1 MNTKQINEIQDEIV
15 DEFSYLDD
23 WMDRYQMIID
33 MGDDLAEMPESA
45 KVPEN
50 IIEGCQSRVW
60 ITARTNEDGSLHFDA
75 ASDAVIVK
83 GIISM
88 LLKVVNDQMP
98 ADIAGADLYFI
109 DKVGLKEHL
118 SPTRSNGLLAMVQRI
133 KAHALVAQSK

>member
-1 MNTKQINEIQDEIV
+1 MNTKKINDIQDEIV
-15 DEFSYLDD
+15 EEFSLLED

-33 MGDDLAEMPESA
+33 MGEDLSEMSDNE

-60 ITARTNEDGSLHFDA
+60 ISSQVNEDGSLHFEA

-83 GIISM
+83 GIIAM
-88 LLKVVNDQMP
+88 LLKVVNDQKP
-98 ADIAGADLYFI
+98 EEIANAELYFI
-109 DKVGLKEHL
+109 DKIGLREHL

-133 KAHALVAQSK
+133 KVYAHSHCK